1 MSIND
6 PQPALLHQDEV
17 VVPPTLVHE
26 TEAVLRVGAGSSVKD
41 VAGSISQ
48 ALLTTNK
55 VTLRAVG
62 AGAVNQMVKA
72 AAVARSYTA
81 LRGLDLVV
89 RPGFENVESRDGRIS
104 AVVLHVQVG

>member
-1 MSIND
+1 MSTSD
-6 PQPALLHQDEV
+6 PQPTILHESAV
-17 VVPPTLVHE
+17 ATPPPFQE
-26 TEAVLRVGAGSSVKD
+26 EPVLRVGAGSSVKD

-48 ALLTTNK
+48 ALLTADK

-62 AGAVNQMVKA
+62 AGAVNQMLKA

-81 LRGLDLVV
+81 LRGLDLVC

-104 AVVLHVQVG
+104 AVVLHVQVS

>member
-6 PQPALLHQDEV
+6 PQPALLAEAAAII
-17 VVPPTLVHE
+17 PPPSE

-48 ALLTTNK
+48 ALLTADR

-62 AGAVNQMVKA
+62 AGAVNQMLKA

-81 LRGLDLVV
+81 LRGLDLVC

-104 AVVLHVQVG
+104 AVVLHVQVS

>member
-1 MSIND
+1 MTT
-6 PQPALLHQDEV
+6 PTT
-17 VVPPTLVHE
+17 PPIE
-26 TEAVLRVGAGSSVKD
+26 ESVLRVGASSAVKE
-41 VAGSISQ
+41 VAASISQ
-48 ALLTTNK
+48 ALLVSNK